1 MTGMNLSNKNI
12 PTIVVVL
19 GATGDLM
26 TKKIVP
32 ALFNL
37 YEDRKLPKLF
47 HFIGFSRRP
56 FSSADFKEYVKSIL
70 DKNPDNANAVKQ
82 KLISSF
88 LMMFGYQS
96 GQLENAGD
104 YNNLSAVLGRID
116 GEWKACSNK
125 LFYLAVPPA
134 MYEPILQ
141 NLSVSGLTIPCSP
154 EEGWTRILVE
164 KPFGKNLKTSED
176 LDKLLS
182 SLFKEEQIYRID
194 HYLGK
199 DMLQNILQFRFSN
212 NLFEDSWNN
221 KCIEKVEIRLLE
233 KIGVE
238 QRGNFYDGLGAL
250 RDVGQNHLL
259 QMLALVAMERPESFT
274 AKVIRAKRANILK
287 LLNHYLPREIKKY
300 SFRGQYDEFRSI
312 KGVSPNS
319 TTETYFKIRA
329 YLKGQRWNGVPFILE
344 SGKRMGLSKKE
355 IVVTFKHPT
364 PCLCPPNIHYKN
376 KIVFRL
382 EPEEEIVMTLFAKKP
397 GLENKIEERTI
408 QFLYKDTHS
417 SVQYVESYEKLLFD
431 AILGD
436 QTLFAS
442 TQEIAA
448 MWKFTDPIV
457 EAWNK
462 NVVPLVTYAP
472 DKAEISDKAKF
483 VEQDDNLGVI
493 QNKNIGI
500 IGLGKMGS
508 AIALQLIEKG
518 WNVFGYNRTESV
530 TKNLE
535 QSGLKGK
542 YSIESLIKSL
552 PTPRIVWLMLPAGP
566 IIDDMLH
573 SLIPLLSKKDLII
586 DGGNSFYKDSIKRN
600 DLLQSHHIRFMDIGV
615 SGGPSGA
622 KNGACLMVGGE
633 KKDFQEIELLIKTIA
648 APSAY
653 GYFGKVGAGHFAKMV
668 HNGIE
673 YGMMESIAE
682 GAAVLKQSRYNFD
695 LSEVFRVYNNRSVI
709 ESRLVEWTQEAFV
722 DDKNL
727 DKISSVI
734 QSSGEGKWTIQI
746 AEEERV
752 SVPVIEKS
760 FLVRQQ
766 SQDIIDDSPNGFR
779 NKVVSAQRGKFGQ
792 HKVEKQ

>member
-1 MTGMNLSNKNI
+1 MTGMNSLNKNI
-12 PTIVVVL
+12 PTIIIVL

-26 TKKIVP
+26 KKKIVP

-37 YEDRKLPKLF
+37 YKDNKLPKLF

-56 FSSADFKEYVKSIL
+56 LSSADFREYVKSIL
-70 DKNPDNANAVKQ
+70 DKESNT
-82 KLISSF
+82 SSF
-88 LMMFGYQS
+88 LAMFSYQS
-96 GQLENAGD
+96 GQLEKTED
-104 YNNLSAVLGRID
+104 YNNLSSVLGRID

-125 LFYLAVPPA
+125 LFYLAVPPV
-134 MYEPILQ
+134 MYEPILK
-141 NLSVSGLTIPCSP
+141 NLSSSGLTIPCSP

-259 QMLALVAMERPESFT
+259 QMLALITMERPESFT
-274 AKVIRAKRANILK
+274 AKVIREKRANILE
-287 LLNHYLPREIKKY
+287 LLNHYVQKEIKKY
-300 SFRGQYDEFRSI
+300 SFRGQYDRFRSI

-319 TTETYFKIRA
+319 TTETYFKICA
-329 YLKGQRWNGVPFILE
+329 YLKSQRWNGVPFILE

-355 IVVTFKHPT
+355 IVVTFNHPT
-364 PCLCPPNIHYKN
+364 PCLCPPSRHYKN
-376 KIVFRL
+376 KIIFRL
-382 EPEEEIVMTLFAKKP
+382 EPKEEIVMTLFAKKP
-397 GLENKIEERTI
+397 GLENKIEERKI
-408 QFLYKDTHS
+408 QFLYKGTNL

-442 TQEIAA
+442 TKEISA

-462 NVVPLVTYAP
+462 NVVPLIRYAP
-472 DKAEISDKAKF
+472 DKAEISEKAKY
-483 VEQDDNLGVI
+483 VEQDDNLSVNK
-493 QNKNIGI
+493 NKNIGI

-508 AIALQLIEKG
+508 GIVLQLVQKG
-518 WNVFGYNRTESV
+518 WNVYGYNRTESV

-535 QSGLKGK
+535 QSGLKGR
-542 YSIESLIKSL
+542 YTIESMIKSL
-552 PTPRIVWLMLPAGP
+552 PSPRIVWLMLPAGP
-566 IIDDMLH
+566 LVDDMIR

-586 DGGNSFYKDSIKRN
+586 DGGNSLYKDSIRRSV
-600 DLLQSHHIRFMDIGV
+600 LLKSHHIRFMDIGV

-633 KKDFQEIELLIKTIA
+633 KKDFLEMESLIKAIA

-673 YGMMESIAE
+673 YGMMEAIAE
-682 GAAVLKQSRYNFD
+682 GAAVLKKSRYDFD
-695 LSEVFRVYNNRSVI
+695 LQEVFRVYNNRSVI
-709 ESRLVEWTQEAFV
+709 ESRLVEWAQESFV
-722 DDKNL
+722 DDQNLKN
-727 DKISSVI
+727 ISSVI
-734 QSSGEGKWTIQI
+734 QSSGEGEWTVKI
-746 AEEERV
+746 AKDEGV
-752 SVPVIEKS
+752 SVPVIEQS
-760 FLVRQQ
+760 LLVRRQ
-766 SQDIIDDSPNGFR
+766 SKGIVEESPNGFR
-779 NKVVSAQRGKFGQ
+779 NKVVTALRGKFGQ
-792 HKVEKQ
+792 HKVGKK

>member
-1 MTGMNLSNKNI
+1 MTGMNSLNKNI
-12 PTIVVVL
+12 PTIIIVL

-26 TKKIVP
+26 KKKIVP

-37 YEDRKLPKLF
+37 YEGKKLPKLF
-47 HFIGFSRRP
+47 HIIGFSRRKFLP
-56 FSSADFKEYVKSIL
+56 SDFREYVKSIL
-70 DKNPDNANAVKQ
+70 DKKSDV
-82 KLISSF
+82 SSF
-88 LMMFGYQS
+88 LMMFSYQS
-96 GQLENAGD
+96 GQLEKAGD

-134 MYEPILQ
+134 MYEPILE
-141 NLSVSGLTIPCSP
+141 NLSSSGLTTPCSP

-259 QMLALVAMERPESFT
+259 QMLALIAMERPESFIS
-274 AKVIRAKRANILK
+274 KVIREERANILEMLNRY
-287 LLNHYLPREIKKY
+287 LLREIKKY
-300 SFRGQYDEFRSI
+300 SFRGQYDGFKSI

-319 TTETYFKIRA
+319 PTETYFKIRA

-355 IVVTFKHPT
+355 IVITFKHPT

-376 KIVFRL
+376 RIVFRL
-382 EPEEEIVMTLFAKKP
+382 EPEEKIVMTLFAKKS
-397 GLENKIEERTI
+397 GLENKIEERTV
-408 QFLYKDTHS
+408 QFLYKSTNS

-457 EAWNK
+457 AAWNK
-462 NVVPLVTYAP
+462 NAVPLVRYVP
-472 DKAEISDKAKF
+472 DKAEISKKAKYI
-483 VEQDDNLGVI
+483 EQDDNLGVT
-493 QNKNIGI
+493 QNKNVGI

-508 AIALQLIEKG
+508 GIALQLVEKG
-518 WNVFGYNRTESV
+518 WNVYGYNRTESV
-530 TKNLE
+530 TKDLE

-566 IIDDMLH
+566 VIDDMLNL
-573 SLIPLLSKKDLII
+573 LIPLLSKKDLII
-586 DGGNSFYKDSIKRN
+586 DGGNSFYKDSVRRN
-600 DLLQSHHIRFMDIGV
+600 NFLKTHYIRFMDIGV

-633 KKDFQEIELLIKTIA
+633 KKDFQELEPLIKAVA
-648 APSAY
+648 APAAY
-653 GYFGKVGAGHFAKMV
+653 GFFGKVGAGHFAKMV

-673 YGMMESIAE
+673 YGMMEGIAE

-709 ESRLVEWTQEAFV
+709 ESRLVEWTQESFV
-722 DDKNL
+722 DDQNL
-727 DKISSVI
+727 EKISSVI
-734 QSSGEGKWTIQI
+734 QSSGEAEWTIKV
-746 AEEERV
+746 AKDEGV
-752 SVPVIEKS
+752 SIPAIKQS
-760 FLVRQQ
+760 LLVRQQ
-766 SQDIIDDSPNGFR
+766 SKNIADDSPDGFR

>member
-1 MTGMNLSNKNI
+1 MTGMNSLNKNI
-12 PTIVVVL
+12 PTIIIVL

-26 TKKIVP
+26 KKKIVP

-37 YEDRKLPKLF
+37 YEDKKLPKLF
-47 HFIGFSRRP
+47 HIIGFSRRP
-56 FSSADFKEYVKSIL
+56 FSPSDFREYIKSIL
-70 DKNPDNANAVKQ
+70 DKNPDNANTTKQ

-104 YNNLSAVLGRID
+104 YNNLSAVLGKID

-134 MYEPILQ
+134 IYEPILE
-141 NLSVSGLTIPCSP
+141 NLSSSGLTTPCSP

-259 QMLALVAMERPESFT
+259 QMLALIAMERPESFT
-274 AKVIRAKRANILK
+274 SKVIREERANILEM
-287 LLNHYLPREIKKY
+287 LNRYHSKEIKKY
-300 SFRGQYDEFRSI
+300 SFRGQYDGFKSI
-312 KGVSPNS
+312 KGVSSNS
-319 TTETYFKIRA
+319 PTETYFKIRA

-382 EPEEEIVMTLFAKKP
+382 EPKEEIVMTLFAKKR

-408 QFLYKDTHS
+408 KFLYKGTNL

-442 TQEIAA
+442 TKEIAA

-462 NVVPLVTYAP
+462 NVVPLVRYAP
-472 DKAEISDKAKF
+472 DRTEISEKAKY
-483 VEQDDNLGVI
+483 VEQDDNSEVI
-493 QNKNIGI
+493 QNKNVGI

-508 AIALQLIEKG
+508 GIALQLVEKG
-518 WNVFGYNRTESV
+518 WNVYGYNRTELV
-530 TKNLE
+530 TKDLE

-552 PTPRIVWLMLPAGP
+552 PTPRIIWLMLPAGP
-566 IIDDMLH
+566 LIDDMLH
-573 SLIPLLSKKDLII
+573 SLIPLLSKRDLIV

-600 DLLQSHHIRFMDIGV
+600 SLLKSRHIRFMDIGV

-633 KKDFQEIELLIKTIA
+633 KKDFQELEPLIKAIA
-648 APSAY
+648 APAAY
-653 GYFGKVGAGHFAKMV
+653 GFFGKVGAGHFAKMV

-673 YGMMESIAE
+673 YGMMEGIAE

-709 ESRLVEWTQEAFV
+709 ESRLVEWTQESFV
-722 DDKNL
+722 DDQNL
-727 DKISSVI
+727 EKISSVI
-734 QSSGEGKWTIQI
+734 QSSGEAEWTIKV
-746 AEEERV
+746 AKDEGV
-752 SVPVIEKS
+752 SVPVVKQS
-760 FLVRQQ
+760 LLVRQQ
-766 SQDIIDDSPNGFR
+766 SKNIADDSPDGFR